1 MLDNPLYY
9 YKTLKKNDK
18 NVDLMPPKQAIGWAG
33 AIEWKNDAIHAISDE
48 RIKQSWPA
56 FVF

>member
-1 MLDNPLYY
+1 
-9 YKTLKKNDK
+9 LKKNDK